1 MKLISCNIIDNQVK
15 INDELIYSSKEHLI
29 ESFLKELYYKFEI
42 KYPKFFKMDNL
53 CKIGIIGTELIHRK
67 SKSILNQKNKIG
79 IILQNRS
86 SSLDSDLKHQEGI
99 DNNDVSPAVFV
110 YTLPNIVIGE
120 ISIKQNWQSE
130 GVFFIDNQIDCELL
144 SQYSNI
150 LLKEKR
156 TVINLVGWIDVLKNK
171 SSLKLCLIDRQIT
184 TEDLES
190 LMH

>member
-15 INDELIYSSKEHLI
+15 INDELIYSSKEYLI

-53 CKIGIIGTELIHRK
+53 CKLGIIGSELIHRT
-67 SKSILNQKNKIG
+67 SKSILNQENKIG

-120 ISIKQNWQSE
+120 ISIKHNWQSE
-130 GVFFIDNQIDCELL
+130 GVFFIDNQIDYKLL

-156 TVINLVGWIDVLKNK
+156 TEINLVGWIDVLIAN
-171 SSLKLCLIDRQIT
+171 
-184 TEDLES
+184 
-190 LMH
+190 